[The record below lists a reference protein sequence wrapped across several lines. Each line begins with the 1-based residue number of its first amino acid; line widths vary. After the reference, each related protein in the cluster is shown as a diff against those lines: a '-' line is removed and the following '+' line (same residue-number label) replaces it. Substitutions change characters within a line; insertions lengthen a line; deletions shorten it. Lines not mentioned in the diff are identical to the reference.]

1 MLSTTQVTSSWSCES
16 SSIVV
21 RVPSVIGMSVAEA
34 DGGVGEELDSW
45 VEAGCLAVEDML
57 VDRIVLLVLGAMSST
72 FCSDLSD

>member
-1 MLSTTQVTSSWSCES
+1 MLSKTQVTSSWSCES

-21 RVPSVIGMSVAEA
+21 RVPSVRGMLVADA
-34 DGGVGEELDSW
+34 DGGVVEELDSL
-45 VEAGCLAVEDML
+45 VEPGCLAVEDML